1 MEKTSRAR
9 ARITKMASLGRMV
22 VPDMRMLRGENSVAI
37 AISCVAFLAR
47 RAASSEPI
55 NSSDCKEKKSQNTS
69 LWDGWMIK
77 KVVFWSSGKYGFY
90 WFSAGK
96 CGTLSK
102 MSLYSVILV
111 KDFFIIWSRKKR
123 YLLGPAWLLLHQG
136 ITCQVVTNLAISTR
150 FSLSSLLGLLS
161 VPRIYYCSYYR
172 RKSNCLFKIEGFTAF
187 CRW

>member
-55 NSSDCKEKKSQNTS
+55 NSSDCKEKKKSKYKS
-69 LWDGWMIK
+69 LRWMDDQKSCLLTERKIWFLL
-77 KVVFWSSGKYGFY
+77 VF
-90 WFSAGK
+90 
-96 CGTLSK
+96 CRK

-111 KDFFIIWSRKKR
+111 KDFFII
-123 YLLGPAWLLLHQG
+123 
-136 ITCQVVTNLAISTR
+136 
-150 FSLSSLLGLLS
+150 
-161 VPRIYYCSYYR
+161 
-172 RKSNCLFKIEGFTAF
+172 
-187 CRW
+187 